1 MEALA
6 SVSACTVSRSFAA
19 ISPKANVL
27 AVQSGIPVVHALE
40 YASALLDTCLT
51 QAHVV
56 AQEVADGRDE
66 ENKAWA
72 TVFLLE
78 TVQALL
84 GSSISGLRGEE

>member
-6 SVSACTVSRSFAA
+6 SVSACTVTRSFAA
-19 ISPKANVL
+19 ISPRLNAL
-27 AVQSGIPVVHALE
+27 AVQPGIPVVHALE

-51 QAHVV
+51 QAHIV
-56 AQEVADGRDE
+56 AHEVADGRDE

-72 TVFLLE
+72 TVYLLE